1 MKKFAIIA
9 AMNEEYEL
17 LKKYFGDRVESEKY
31 GLFEVDVYEKNDKK
45 IYFVKSGVGE
55 IHAAA
60 ATQYVILRYGVDCVF
75 NFGLAGGIADGSKI
89 GGLYLV
95 SGVVH
100 YDFDTS
106 ALDGTCRGQYKDGV
120 NPVYPTDR
128 TLRQAVKNIIPDI
141 KEGVCASGDK
151 FVADED
157 FKSGLKQEFNA
168 SVCEMEAAGI
178 YFTAKNAGRRER
190 GRIFFFCRSA
200 KRRLRKTF
208 KKTRRKVIR
217 KGVFYG
223 FAYNSRA
230 LLVTFNR
237 AFRLIKTRAREI

>member
-1 MKKFAIIA
+1 MKKIAVVA
-9 AMNEEYEL
+9 AMAKEYEILNKYLGKSL
-17 LKKYFGDRVESEKY
+17 LTDLYGDFVVNKYV
-31 GLFEVDVYEKNDKK
+31 VDDKE
-45 IYFVKSGVGE
+45 IYFINSGVGE
-55 IHAAA
+55 ICAAA
-60 ATQYVILRYGVDCVF
+60 ATQYVLLKYGAEAVF

-120 NPVYPTDR
+120 NPVYPTDEA
-128 TLRQAVKNIIPDI
+128 LRQAVKNIIPDI

-178 YFTAKNAGRRER
+178 YFTAKNAGVPCLIIKAVSDA
-190 GRIFFFCRSA
+190 GSA
-200 KRRLRKTF
+200 EEFSSFVARLNDDYGKLLRK
-208 KKTRRKVIR
+208 
-217 KGVFYG
+217 
-223 FAYNSRA
+223 
-230 LLVTFNR
+230 LVEK
-237 AFRLIKTRAREI
+237 L